1 MNGLLLNR
9 GGWLTWFIILKDAT
23 MDDLKDNIKIV
34 DGDKKTLRRAKFRIL
49 KQKLQRFAADL
60 KWRIL
65 VILNGF
71 KF

>member
-1 MNGLLLNR
+1 MSGLLRSL
-9 GGWLTWFIILKDAT
+9 GDWLTWYTTHKMNNI
-23 MDDLKDNIKIV
+23 KDNIKIV
-34 DGDKKTLRRAKFRIL
+34 DGDKQTLRRAKLRITM
-49 KQKLQRFAADL
+49 QKLKRFLANV